1 MQMPTVNW
9 LAVLAAAASAFVLG
23 GLWYSGL
30 FAKPWQAAA
39 GLSDE
44 QVKGGNKPMMFAGAF
59 VLAFITAA
67 VFAMFLGPK
76 TTLGFG
82 AGAGFAAGAAWVTT
96 SLGVIYIFERRPL
109 KLFLINGAYQTLQFT
124 VMGAILGAWR

>member
-1 MQMPTVNW
+1 MPTVNW
-9 LAVLAAAASAFVLG
+9 LAVLAAAAACFVLG

-44 QVKGGNKPMMFAGAF
+44 EVKGGNKPLMFGGAF
-59 VLAFITAA
+59 VLAFVTSA

-76 TTLGFG
+76 ATLGFG
-82 AGAGFAAGAAWVTT
+82 AAAGFAAGLGWVTT
-96 SLGVIYIFERRPL
+96 SLGVIYIFERR
-109 KLFLINGAYQTLQFT
+109 KLRLWLINGGYQTLQFT
-124 VMGAILGAWR
+124 IMGAILGAWH

>member
-1 MQMPTVNW
+1 MPTVNW

-44 QVKGGNKPMMFAGAF
+44 AVKGGNKPMMFAGAF
-59 VLAFITAA
+59 VLALITAA

-76 TTLGFG
+76 ATLGFG
-82 AGAGFAAGAAWVTT
+82 AAAGFAAGAAWVTT

-124 VMGAILGAWR
+124 VMGAILGAWH